1 MDDLQRAISV
11 LQDELNLIKREPCQE
26 LIYVQE
32 ERKEYETAISA
43 MQELQQYRER
53 LKQLRHAE
61 VLRFECKL
69 PDGRICHFSDFL
81 DFLENGHVE

>member
-1 MDDLQRAISV
+1 MDDIQRIVAGLMFFKEKLYNGIF
-11 LQDELNLIKREPCQE
+11 QDRIGVFDE
-26 LIYVQE
+26 
-32 ERKEYETAISA
+32 AISA

-81 DFLENGHVE
+81 DFLENGQVK